1 MNDAVLAVSTAT
13 LYRAFGLRI
22 SSRIPLPELPPALA
36 GSIDGSSQ
44 RAPQSADIQI
54 DWADPGPLL
63 AELKACGSNF
73 SYARAGEKANGKRF
87 LFLIPD
93 TAAYAIEDGRT
104 ILVAPLPGADPE
116 RVRVYLLGTCMG
128 ALLLMRRVLPLHG
141 SAVVID
147 GRAYAFL
154 GDSGAGKSTL
164 AAACA
169 SLGHRL
175 VSDDVVAVALDGEGK
190 PFVQPAYPQQ
200 KLWRESLEGLGMD
213 GGAYRPIY
221 RETEKFA
228 VPATGS
234 FLAEAVPLAGVFE
247 LAKRSDAEISETD
260 NSTADNSTVD
270 NSTVDNSNANNSN
283 ANNKIAAFS
292 EASGPSRVSELERI
306 AATTVAG
313 LEKLRVLMQHTY
325 RNRLIPRMGLEGW
338 HFRASAAVAARIEAN
353 RLQRPRFGFTALDL
367 AQSVIH
373 NARRKEWEP

>member
-1 MNDAVLAVSTAT
+1 MNDALLAVSTAT

-22 SSRIPLPELPPALA
+22 SSRIPLPELPPATLA

-44 RAPQSADIQI
+44 RAPQSADIGI

-73 SYARAGEKANGKRF
+73 SYARAGEKASGKRF

-93 TAAYAIEDGRT
+93 TAVYAIEDGRT

-147 GRAYAFL
+147 GKAYAFL

-175 VSDDVVAVALDGEGK
+175 VSDDVVAVALDGEGR

-247 LAKRSDAEISETD
+247 LAKRSDAEISETH
-260 NSTADNSTVD
+260 NSTADNSAA
-270 NSTVDNSNANNSN
+270 DNSNAI
-283 ANNKIAAFS
+283 NKIAAFS
-292 EASGPSRVSELERI
+292 EASGPSRAPEPERI
-306 AATTVAG
+306 AATPVAG

-353 RLQRPRFGFTALDL
+353 RLRRPRFGFTALDL